1 MRVDAVLLERL
12 MAELD
17 LDVRRLD
24 ELRRKNET
32 AARRVEFGDPDEL
45 DYAALGY
52 TIHNLFNL
60 IENYAARIA
69 KAFENE
75 VDPAS
80 WHRELIERMQ
90 IAIAGVRPS
99 VWDAEL
105 ARLIDEL
112 RRFRHVFRNMYA
124 NDLDPARVAAVQTRV
139 PSTLTRFQ
147 EAHKVFL
154 ARLAEMA
161 ADLAR
166 DSTDAP

>member
-147 EAHKVFL
+147 EAHERFL
-154 ARLAEMA
+154 ERLAEMA
-161 ADLAR
+161 ADLDR
-166 DSTDAP
+166 GSTDEQ